1 MIFCTFLHI
10 LTKFAPFQQ
19 YTSLNRTKVPFTGL
33 PRPPP
38 PALWKIHGKDIF
50 HRYLYTCRKI
60 FAFSREISRE
70 VYFWRIFEENGKIVV
85 LGILGIKREKNCTF
99 WRALVPPTIFFIF
112 LYIVYLV
119 ISYIIHLAS
128 LPQKFL
134 YSVGGTSKST
144 TSIIFCTFLHILKK
158 FAPFQQYPSLNR
170 IKVPFM
176 DLPPPPPLPHSK
188 NTWKIHI
195 SQVFIHLQKD
205 FCIFQRNIERSLLLE
220 DFRRKWENRGP
231 GDSCH

>member
-1 MIFCTFLHI
+1 ME
-10 LTKFAPFQQ
+10 
-19 YTSLNRTKVPFTGL
+19 S
-33 PRPPP
+33 
-38 PALWKIHGKDIF
+38 
-50 HRYLYTCRKI
+50 
-60 FAFSREISRE
+60 FSPS
-70 VYFWRIFEENGKIVV
+70 YDF
-85 LGILGIKREKNCTF
+85 
-99 WRALVPPTIFFIF
+99 FFIF

-176 DLPPPPPLPHSK
+176 DLPPPPPSR
-188 NTWKIHI
+188 TRKIHEKYIFHRYLYTCRKIFAFSREI
-195 SQVFIHLQKD
+195 SREVYFWRIFEENGKIVVLGILGIKISSSSPLAIHPRLHRLYANHLHLT
-205 FCIFQRNIERSLLLE
+205 FGCR
-220 DFRRKWENRGP
+220 
-231 GDSCH
+231 

>member
-1 MIFCTFLHI
+1 M
-10 LTKFAPFQQ
+10 
-19 YTSLNRTKVPFTGL
+19 
-33 PRPPP
+33 
-38 PALWKIHGKDIF
+38 
-50 HRYLYTCRKI
+50 
-60 FAFSREISRE
+60 
-70 VYFWRIFEENGKIVV
+70 V
-85 LGILGIKREKNCTF
+85 LGILAIKREKNCTF

-176 DLPPPPPLPHSK
+176 DLPPPPPPALGKYMENTYFIGIYTLVERFLHFLEKYREKFTSRRFSK
-188 NTWKIHI
+188 KMGKSW
-195 SQVFIHLQKD
+195 SWGF
-205 FCIFQRNIERSLLLE
+205 LLFKVKKTALFSE
-220 DFRRKWENRGP
+220 L
-231 GDSCH
+231 